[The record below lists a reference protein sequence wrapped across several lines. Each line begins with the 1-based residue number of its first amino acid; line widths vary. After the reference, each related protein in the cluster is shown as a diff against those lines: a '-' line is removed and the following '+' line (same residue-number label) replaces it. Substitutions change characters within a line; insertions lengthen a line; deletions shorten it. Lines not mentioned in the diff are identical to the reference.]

1 MVIKILKLKATLSS
15 YEVENREYIVKKK
28 RKTAETLLLIKYG
41 VKIVDYMNLNPYRI
55 RFYTWSSSIPL
66 KVVYRKTLI
75 ISFVIFTGKH
85 VNGLKTYQCS
95 SDWWDHSA
103 AIGKPPI

>member
-1 MVIKILKLKATLSS
+1 MVIKILKLKAKLSS
-15 YEVENREYIVKKK
+15 YVVENRENVKK
-28 RKTAETLLLIKYG
+28 RKTAETLLLIKDG

-55 RFYTWSSSIPL
+55 RFYTWSSSISL

>member
-1 MVIKILKLKATLSS
+1 MVIKILKLKAKLSS
-15 YEVENREYIVKKK
+15 YEVENRENVKK
-28 RKTAETLLLIKYG
+28 RKTAETLLLIKDG

-66 KVVYRKTLI
+66 KVFYRKTLI

>member
-1 MVIKILKLKATLSS
+1 MVVKILKLKAKLSS
-15 YEVENREYIVKKK
+15 YVVENRENVKK